1 MLGACTVMGLFVTF
15 PYIAVLPETARVLIP
30 AALGTIAILVTRRRL
45 QPGARARGGAARTR
59 CPALRAVGPVHI
71 FGTGRADDWWLGRR
85 GSTCRR
91 DYRYEGLLIGGLPL
105 GTLGF
110 ILGHGFTRD
119 RPTVPGADC
128 RSGGLGDGLTLGLV
142 GAAVGGGLAYVIG
155 RLSSK
160 PPPRDSVDTMGP

>member
-59 CPALRAVGPVHI
+59 CPPFERWDQCTSLEPGEPTI
-71 FGTGRADDWWLGRR
+71 G
-85 GSTCRR
+85 GSAGEDRPARR

>member
-1 MLGACTVMGLFVTF
+1 MAQRGRGVQPFERWDQSTSLEPGEPTIGGWAG
-15 PYIAVLPETARVLIP
+15 EDRP
-30 AALGTIAILVTRRRL
+30 A
-45 QPGARARGGAARTR
+45 
-59 CPALRAVGPVHI
+59 
-71 FGTGRADDWWLGRR
+71 
-85 GSTCRR
+85 RR